1 MSLRLQP
8 VQVATG
14 SADQE
19 SQLVFHEGFLVAV
32 LVQLSD
38 EHEDAAGMW
47 FLEAGF
53 GRVDTATDQDGFTG
67 FWSVS
72 ATVRF
77 WTVAWMP
84 SFAVTCTA

>member
-53 GRVDTATDQDGFTG
+53 GRVDTATPPTFADLG
-67 FWSVS
+67 
-72 ATVRF
+72 
-77 WTVAWMP
+77 VAQAWIE
-84 SFAVTCTA
+84 